1 MNILQ
6 KALLLFIATTL
17 SQNAKLPAEPDPKDV
32 YTTKGRIEIA
42 TDKSIVLIGAASSV
56 SFGFQGTKCLINFKA
71 EGHHGYVV
79 VELDGKYYDRE
90 KVQPSGTTVTVIV
103 PALGKHTVTVYK
115 ATEATTGNITFTG
128 AEGELFKVKE
138 KSKKKIEFI
147 GDSITS
153 GMGNDIKEI
162 PCGTGEWYDQH
173 NAYYSYAPI
182 AARTV
187 NADFILSSVSG
198 IGMYRNWNDEHINE
212 AIMPDVYEKLYL
224 NKDNSKPYF
233 FGFNPDITCIALGT
247 NDFSNGDGKKT
258 RLPFNEYMYI
268 ANYVSFIQTIYKH
281 APNTEI
287 VLLNSPMVT
296 GPNAEIFTKCLS
308 KIKDSVNTQKGHKP
322 VTTFSFNAVTP
333 HGCGSHPEIEDDKLM
348 AAQLAPY
355 LKKLLN
361 EK

>member
-6 KALLLFIATTL
+6 KAIVLFITTVL
-17 SQNAKLPAEPDPKDV
+17 PQNVKTPAEPAVKDV
-32 YTTKGRIEIA
+32 YTTKGRIEVT

-56 SFGFQGTKCLINFKA
+56 SFGFKGTKCQLNFKA

-79 VELDGKYYDRE
+79 VEVDGQYYDRE
-90 KVQPSGTTVTVIV
+90 KVEPSGTSVTVTV
-103 PALGKHTVTVYK
+103 PALSKHTVTIYK

-128 AEGELFKVKE
+128 AEGELFKVKG
-138 KSKKKIEFI
+138 KPKKKIEFI

-153 GMGNDIKEI
+153 GMGNDTKEI

-173 NAYYSYAPI
+173 NAYYSYASI

-187 NADFILSSVSG
+187 NADFMLSSVSG

-212 AIMPDVYEKLYL
+212 AIMPDVYENLYL
-224 NKDNSKPYF
+224 NKDSSKPYG

-258 RLPFNEYMYI
+258 RLPFNEDKYV
-268 ANYVSFIQTIYKH
+268 ANYVNFIQTVYKH
-281 APNTEI
+281 APNTAI

-296 GPNAEIFTKCLS
+296 GPNAEIFSKCLA
-308 KIKDSVNTQKGHKP
+308 KIKDTINAKAGHKP
-322 VTTFSFNAVTP
+322 VTVFSFSAVTP
-333 HGCGSHPEIEDDKLM
+333 HGCGFHPEIKDDKLM

-355 LKKLLN
+355 LKTLLN